1 MAGASLPREGGRR
14 PSPREICWEG
24 TASRGEGGGGKG
36 GVRGGESVPL
46 DSVLSGNA
54 AASLA
59 RVGLITSLDTE
70 VT

>member
-1 MAGASLPREGGRR
+1 M
-14 PSPREICWEG
+14 
-24 TASRGEGGGGKG
+24 
-36 GVRGGESVPL
+36 RGGESVPL